1 MTARDESGPRKRRVP
16 VKLKRARRRKASST
30 RWLERQLNDPYVRA
44 AREAGYRSRA
54 AYKLIGLA
62 ENADILK
69 PGQRV
74 VDLGAAPG
82 GWSQVAAE
90 RVGKQGRVVAV
101 DTTEIEPI
109 DGVTILT
116 IDACGADALEEIR
129 AALDGP
135 ADLVMSDMAAPT
147 TGHASTDRLRVSAL
161 CETALDIA
169 EPLLAPGGCFL
180 AKLRQGGR
188 RRASGPAAA
197 GLRAGCATPSRRQ
210 AVPIPP
216 RATCSP
222 PATAAGSRT
231 PANTPWAARRYR
243 CPAARPW

>member
-1 MTARDESGPRKRRVP
+1 MSASDDGAVRKRRAP

-62 ENADILK
+62 ETAEILR

-82 GWSQVAAE
+82 GWSQVAAA
-90 RVGKQGRVVAV
+90 RVGPSGRVVAV
-101 DTTEIEPI
+101 DTTAIDPIE
-109 DGVTILT
+109 GVVVLT
-116 IDACGADALEEIR
+116 LDACGPEAPAQIRDALG
-129 AALDGP
+129 GP

-147 TGHASTDRLRVSAL
+147 TGHAATDRLRVSAL
-161 CETALDIA
+161 CETALDLA

-180 AKLRQGGR
+180 AKLRQGGDSALQVR
-188 RRASGPAAA
+188 
-197 GLRAGCATPSRRQ
+197 LRHVFARVRNAK
-210 AVPIPP
+210 
-216 RATCSP
+216 P
-222 PATAAGSRT
+222 PASRADSAET
-231 PANTPWAARRYR
+231 YVLATGYRGEPLEPAR
-243 CPAARPW
+243 

>member
-1 MTARDESGPRKRRVP
+1 MSAGDDGAVRKRRAP

-62 ENADILK
+62 ERADILK

-90 RVGKQGRVVAV
+90 RVGRHGCVVAI

-109 DGVTILT
+109 DGVTVLN
-116 IDACGADALEEIR
+116 IDACSAKALDAIR
-129 AALDGP
+129 AALGGP

-147 TGHASTDRLRVSAL
+147 TGHAATDRLRVSAL
-161 CETALDIA
+161 CETALDLA

-180 AKLRQGGR
+180 AKLRQGGDSALQVR
-188 RRASGPAAA
+188 
-197 GLRAGCATPSRRQ
+197 LRQ
-210 AVPIPP
+210 AFARV
-216 RATCSP
+216 RNAKP
-222 PATAAGSRT
+222 PASRADSAET
-231 PANTPWAARRYR
+231 YVIATGYR
-243 CPAARPW
+243 GAPSDAD

>member
-1 MTARDESGPRKRRVP
+1 MTAGGPGKRRAP

-62 ENADILK
+62 ERTDILQ

-74 VDLGAAPG
+74 IDLGAAPG
-82 GWSQVAAE
+82 GWSQVAAA
-90 RVGKQGRVVAV
+90 RVGARGRVVAV

-109 DGVTILT
+109 EGVVALT
-116 IDACGADALEEIR
+116 IDARGADALDEIR
-129 AALDGP
+129 AALGGP

-147 TGHASTDRLRVSAL
+147 TGHAPTDRLRVSAL
-161 CETALDIA
+161 CEAALDLA

-180 AKLRQGGR
+180 AKLRQGGDS
-188 RRASGPAAA
+188 ALQ
-197 GLRAGCATPSRRQ
+197 LRLRETFVRVRN
-210 AVPIPP
+210 VK
-216 RATCSP
+216 P
-222 PATAAGSRT
+222 PASRADSAET
-231 PANTPWAARRYR
+231 YVLATGYR
-243 CPAARPW
+243 GRPQQQREG

>member
-1 MTARDESGPRKRRVP
+1 MSAGGAGGPHKRRAAVR
-16 VKLKRARRRKASST
+16 LKRARRRKPSSA

-62 ENADILK
+62 DAADILR
-69 PGQRV
+69 PGLRV

-90 RVGKQGRVVAV
+90 RVGPAGRVVAV
-101 DTTEIEPI
+101 DTSKIEPI
-109 DGVTILT
+109 EGVFTLAL
-116 IDACGADALEEIR
+116 DACAADAGERIR
-129 AALDGP
+129 AALGGP

-147 TGHASTDRLRVSAL
+147 TGHAPTDRLRVSVL

-180 AKLRQGGR
+180 AKLRQGGDSALQVR
-188 RRASGPAAA
+188 
-197 GLRAGCATPSRRQ
+197 LRQ
-210 AVPIPP
+210 AFARV
-216 RATCSP
+216 RNAKP
-222 PATAAGSRT
+222 PASRADSAETYVLATGYRGAG
-231 PANTPWAARRYR
+231 
-243 CPAARPW
+243 

>member
-1 MTARDESGPRKRRVP
+1 MTARGESGPRKRRAP

-62 ENADILK
+62 ESADILK

-90 RVGKQGRVVAV
+90 RVGKRGRVVAV

-109 DGVTILT
+109 DGVAVLT
-116 IDACGADALEEIR
+116 IDACGADAPEAIR
-129 AALDGP
+129 AALGGP

-180 AKLRQGGR
+180 AKLRQGGDGALQIR
-188 RRASGPAAA
+188 
-197 GLRAGCATPSRRQ
+197 LRQVFARVRNAK
-210 AVPIPP
+210 
-216 RATCSP
+216 P
-222 PATAAGSRT
+222 PASRT
-231 PANTPWAARRYR
+231 DSAESYVLATGYR
-243 CPAARPW
+243 GRETGSP